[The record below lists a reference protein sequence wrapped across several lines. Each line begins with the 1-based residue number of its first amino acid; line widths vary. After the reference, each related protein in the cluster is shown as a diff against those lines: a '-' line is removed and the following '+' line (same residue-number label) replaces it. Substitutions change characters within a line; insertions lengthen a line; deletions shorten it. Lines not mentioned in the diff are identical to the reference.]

1 MAKKEHNISAD
12 IIIKFLN
19 ADEGGNVSNN
29 KCKQPSIIVVIPLNV
44 TKVAVSGCIKT
55 KKNRI
60 NQHYKIS
67 VQQNIP
73 PLYKNSNPEKLLQIL
88 SVFIKTIFLELINK
102 IKDILY
108 QDVFESAFNKI
119 VKIFLIIRY
128 LLKWWDYLLYVFEHL
143 NFDWVGGEY
152 IANIFEHFL

>member
-44 TKVAVSGCIKT
+44 TQIVVKT
-55 KKNRI
+55 TKSRTSL
-60 NQHYKIS
+60 HYTIS
-67 VQQNIP
+67 VRQNTMN
-73 PLYKNSNPEKLLQIL
+73 KDFAKLLGIL
-88 SVFIKTIFLELINK
+88 WDLTKAILPALITRVSHYLQSSTFEDSVKKGVRIFLFIK
-102 IKDILY
+102 
-108 QDVFESAFNKI
+108 
-119 VKIFLIIRY
+119 R
-128 LLKWWDYLLYVFEHL
+128 LLNWWDYLLYVFEHL

>member
-44 TKVAVSGCIKT
+44 TKVAVNGCIKT

-67 VQQNIP
+67 VQQNT
-73 PLYKNSNPEKLLQIL
+73 KNKDFAKLLGIL
-88 SVFIKTIFLELINK
+88 WDLTKAILPALITRVSHYLQSSTFEDSVKKGVRIFLFIK
-102 IKDILY
+102 
-108 QDVFESAFNKI
+108 
-119 VKIFLIIRY
+119 R
-128 LLKWWDYLLYVFEHL
+128 LLNWWDYLLYVFEHL
-143 NFDWVGGEY
+143 NFDWVGDEY